1 MGETPLNVGYDLYEL
16 SKGGLAEKPDK
27 KKSLWL
33 ITDRG
38 REALENPPSNWG
50 RNLTED
56 TQEETSEG
64 NLGRKPRGETQRET
78 RGNLG
83 GRLGETSEGKLL
95 RKPPGNLREISEQ
108 RNSPMVNDMVNLR

>member
-64 NLGRKPRGETQRET
+64 NLGRKARK
-78 RGNLG
+78 
-83 GRLGETSEGKLL
+83 ETS
-95 RKPPGNLREISEQ
+95 
-108 RNSPMVNDMVNLR
+108 RNNSSLSR